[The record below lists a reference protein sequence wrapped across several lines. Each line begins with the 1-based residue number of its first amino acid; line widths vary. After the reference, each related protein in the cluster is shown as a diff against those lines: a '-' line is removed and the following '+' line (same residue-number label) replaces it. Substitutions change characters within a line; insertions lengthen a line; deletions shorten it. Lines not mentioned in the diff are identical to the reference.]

1 MADDVRNTD
10 GRSRSRKKPAGAPVM
25 TNRAA
30 LRVLKDLASKKTWY
44 MLGNEL
50 GFRVEDIN
58 KKNYPWPSDFGCNE
72 YCAKF
77 QEYAKSEHTSPYAA
91 LIAVRESL
99 IESNAY
105 TPEVKALVDNV
116 RPDSDEAMCEAALR
130 RLMETIIETALPYNK
145 VPKPAQGE
153 AVGGEASSREAG
165 GAEVRPTAAVA
176 GEAGDA
182 RWQVA
187 ADDAGTRPTSE
198 APGEAGDA
206 RRQAAADEARGP
218 QGLAAVAGEAGGTRR
233 QAAAGEAGDARRQ
246 AAADGARGP
255 QGLTAAAGEAGDAR
269 WQVAADD
276 DRGAKSAVSGD
287 MAEQAAR
294 VVCGAQGLLAQ
305 ACPAAVTHPSGVAR
319 GAQVSLAQTAGEI
332 VQAVL
337 SCGGHNPSDRPW
349 PGPEAF
355 LLDGR
360 DRQQTLRSILP
371 GDVFALVG
379 GTGGS
384 SLPRALVQRLCSD
397 SGLACRAMQ
406 RACSA
411 LAANPGVDAGRIFAE
426 MEAAFVAA
434 DQGAGDASGA
444 CAETPGPDTLGHS
457 ASASVMVAPSS
468 QNLQLKRQ
476 IPQARTLFLR
486 YADADAGR
494 ALLCC
499 TLLNLLGAQGFVRV
513 MTCPATRELFER

>member
-1 MADDVRNTD
+1 MRAYDARERRFEMADDVRNTD

-105 TPEVKALVDNV
+105 TPEVKALMDNV

-153 AVGGEASSREAG
+153 AVGGEASQREADEAG
-165 GAEVRPTAAVA
+165 TRPAAVA
-176 GEAGDA
+176 GEARGA
-182 RWQVA
+182 RGRPS
-187 ADDAGTRPTSE
+187 ADDA
-198 APGEAGDA
+198 PGAK
-206 RRQAAADEARGP
+206 
-218 QGLAAVAGEAGGTRR
+218 VAGPGDMAGRHAPAAGETQDWPVQTSPATVIQLAGAVGGTRALLN
-233 QAAAGEAGDARRQ
+233 Q
-246 AAADGARGP
+246 GA
-255 QGLTAAAGEAGDAR
+255 
-269 WQVAADD
+269 
-276 DRGAKSAVSGD
+276 SG
-287 MAEQAAR
+287 M
-294 VVCGAQGLLAQ
+294 AQ
-305 ACPAAVTHPSGVAR
+305 ASLPCGNHYPS
-319 GAQVSLAQTAGEI
+319 S
-332 VQAVL
+332 
-337 SCGGHNPSDRPW
+337 PSW
-349 PGPEAF
+349 PSPEAF

-360 DRQQTLRSILP
+360 DRLQALRAILP
-371 GDVFALVG
+371 SDVFALVG
-379 GTGGS
+379 GAGQAAS
-384 SLPRALVQRLCSD
+384 PLVLIQRLCSD

-406 RACSA
+406 RACSG
-411 LAANPGVDAGRIFAE
+411 LAASPGVDAAQLFAE
-426 MEAAFVAA
+426 MDTAFGAAE
-434 DQGAGDASGA
+434 QGGGDAGGAHSGMLA
-444 CAETPGPDTLGHS
+444 PDVSGQSVSAGATTAPGPQN
-457 ASASVMVAPSS
+457 S
-468 QNLQLKRQ
+468 QLHRYLR
-476 IPQARTLFLR
+476 QARALFLR

-499 TLLNLLGAQGFVRV
+499 TLLNLLGAQGFARV